1 MKKMILLTGSLLFAF
16 PVFGQNLTG
25 AVVTVTGSAELKIDN
40 DQAMVSFFVEEQ
52 DKDKAAAASR
62 VNQKMKAGT
71 ETIRKEDPQALLSTK
86 GYYSYPVY
94 SEDAATPAGQPRKR
108 VLTGWRTGQYLEVR
122 TANLKQLPATAAA
135 AQKIMALNGIQFG
148 LSDAAI
154 ARAEKERIQAGYR
167 NFSEKLG
174 AITETIGK
182 QTSDVVI
189 DSLDFDG
196 AANEIQRYAAAPVM
210 LRASRAEATVSE
222 PSFEPGITAL
232 TIRVTGKVHFK

>member
-1 MKKMILLTGSLLFAF
+1 MKKVILLAGSLLFAF
-16 PVFGQNLTG
+16 PVCGQSLTG

-40 DQAMVSFFVEEQ
+40 DQATVSFFVEEQ

-71 ETIRKEDPQALLSTK
+71 EAIRKEDPQALLSTK

-94 SEDAATPAGQPRKR
+94 SDDAAIPPGQPRKR

-122 TANLKQLPATAAA
+122 TVNLKQLPATAAA
-135 AQKIMALNGIQFG
+135 AQKIMALNGVQFG

-182 QTSDVVI
+182 HTSDVVI

-196 AANEIQRYAAAPVM
+196 AVNEIQRYAVAPVM
-210 LRASRAEATVSE
+210 LKASRVEATVSE